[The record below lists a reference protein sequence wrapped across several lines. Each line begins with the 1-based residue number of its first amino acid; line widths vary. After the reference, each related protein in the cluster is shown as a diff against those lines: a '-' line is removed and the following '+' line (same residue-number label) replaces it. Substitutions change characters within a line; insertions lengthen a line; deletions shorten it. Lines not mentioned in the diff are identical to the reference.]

1 MDFEVKGFE
10 KLVHPETGEKYSV
23 LMNTTDRGGLDLN
36 RIILKQMIN
45 ALNLKYKRLDIA
57 NWIIDNL
64 DSNYC
69 MYASQKYI
77 ADTLGCGIKTVYY
90 TIKVLQEQNILQK
103 MEELRCYGYRINP
116 LLLCHDKDITSIGIC
131 YKINE

>member
-57 NWIIDNL
+57 N
-64 DSNYC
+64 
-69 MYASQKYI
+69 
-77 ADTLGCGIKTVYY
+77 
-90 TIKVLQEQNILQK
+90 
-103 MEELRCYGYRINP
+103 
-116 LLLCHDKDITSIGIC
+116 
-131 YKINE
+131 